1 MRTLL
6 FSLWSFALVR
16 LSVPAQKLSS
26 EPGKP
31 EHRADVEVIGHVVKP
46 LELPAPDVKALR
58 VPAGFRIEKFAE
70 NLGNAR
76 VLAIGPGGQV
86 YVSRREPADVL
97 MLKVGPNGLS
107 SGPPVRIAGRAGLH
121 GIAFAKNRVYL
132 ATVHE
137 VFTGEVL
144 ASGEFGP
151 LQMIIKDQAFVIEIA
166 DEEAKVQRG
175 LMYRKNMDASHGML
189 FVFDKP
195 DTYSFWMKNT
205 LIPLDIIYIDAKG
218 KVLEIHDRKPL
229 DETGKSPEM
238 PALFV
243 LELNAGRSKTIGL
256 KPGDTVAIPE
266 KYLKK
271 TPASTDK

>member
-1 MRTLL
+1 MPDNLRRMSAVRRAFHCSTRVAPLTLFL
-6 FSLWSFALVR
+6 LTTGCSGDTSTAPVAAT
-16 LSVPAQKLSS
+16 VPAAA
-26 EPGKP
+26 PAAP
-31 EHRADVEVIGHVVKP
+31 AATA
-46 LELPAPDVKALR
+46 PAPPYDMQ
-58 VPAGFRIEKFAE
+58 F
-70 NLGNAR
+70 
-76 VLAIGPGGQV
+76 
-86 YVSRREPADVL
+86 D
-97 MLKVGPNGLS
+97 
-107 SGPPVRIAGRAGLH
+107 
-121 GIAFAKNRVYL
+121 
-132 ATVHE
+132 TV
-137 VFTGEVL
+137 
-144 ASGEFGP
+144 
-151 LQMIIKDQAFVIEIA
+151 QMIIKDQAFVIEIA